1 MNTISQSV
9 LCTNYV
15 QVPVTIW
22 SPGSYNPSQRCC
34 AVRLHRAELPD
45 VEPSVWYTGSWVTFA
60 GPAYWAQVLV
70 GPVNGGVSLAI
81 GTYQGWTRITDS
93 PAVPVTQSFLL
104 KITP

>member
-9 LCTNYV
+9 LSTNYV

-22 SPGSYNPSQRCC
+22 SPSNYNPVS
-34 AVRLHRAELPD
+34 D
-45 VEPSVWYTGSWVTFA
+45 VVQFAFTALSYPTIEPSVWYTGSWVTFA

-81 GTYQGWTRITDS
+81 GTYQGWTRITDG